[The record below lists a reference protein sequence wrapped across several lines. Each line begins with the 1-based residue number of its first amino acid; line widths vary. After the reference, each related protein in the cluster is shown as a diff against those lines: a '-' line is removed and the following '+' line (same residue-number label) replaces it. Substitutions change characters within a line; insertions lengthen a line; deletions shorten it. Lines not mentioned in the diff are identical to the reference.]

1 MLLINMQLKFLT
13 ELFRI
18 QITKETLKNPI
29 EDFSVLNLHADDAV
43 PASAEVLRRVRGQR
57 RGGRRKRFGLRRRR
71 AQKKNRIRSD
81 NGRTS

>member
-29 EDFSVLNLHADDAV
+29 EDFSVLNLHA
-43 PASAEVLRRVRGQR
+43 
-57 RGGRRKRFGLRRRR
+57 
-71 AQKKNRIRSD
+71 AQSVKY
-81 NGRTS
+81 